1 MEENKELTPHEQLKY
16 RLKKRISPE
25 LFECMSEE
33 VQEYLIEVDPADI
46 KEAYTSFFLALLYF
60 YANNNE

>member
-1 MEENKELTPHEQLKY
+1 MEENKELSLHEQLKY

-33 VQEYLIEVDPADI
+33 VQEYLIEVDPADL
-46 KEAYTSFFLALLYF
+46 KEAYLTTLLKLPWE
-60 YANNNE
+60 ARKN